1 MEIIRG
7 PDEEVIGRVHE
18 VPDPADLAGCPV
30 DKFLRTHAGC
40 IGAVLNLLSV
50 LIRTGLKL
58 NLISFLAFP
67 SRDRIRKYDLISVAD
82 MRFPGCIGN
91 RSRYVVFSF
100 ISHAAYSS
108 LRLYG
113 GRKTAAGAECLHSTM
128 NHGLVQV
135 SCCGCL
141 RR

>member
-7 PDEEVIGRVHE
+7 PDEEVIGCIHE
-18 VPDPADLAGCPV
+18 VPDPADLTGCPV
-30 DKFLRTHAGC
+30 DKFLRAHAGG
-40 IGAVLNLLSV
+40 IGAVLNLLPV

-58 NLISFLAFP
+58 YLISFLAFP
-67 SRDRIRKYDLISVAD
+67 ARDRIRKYDFIGVAD

-91 RSRYVVFSF
+91 RSRYIVFSF

-108 LRLYG
+108 LRFYA
-113 GRKTAAGAECLHSTM
+113 GRKTATGAECLHSTM
-128 NHGLVQV
+128 NHGLAQV
-135 SCCGCL
+135 GCCGCL